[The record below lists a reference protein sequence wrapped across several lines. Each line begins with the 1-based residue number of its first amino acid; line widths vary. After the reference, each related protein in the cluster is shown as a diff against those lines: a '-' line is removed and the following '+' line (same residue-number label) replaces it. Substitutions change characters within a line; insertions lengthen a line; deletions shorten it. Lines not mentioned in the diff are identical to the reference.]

1 MTVVP
6 QTARPQSGGQ
16 PVASLPFPIAS
27 RRMTRFS
34 FNAGTFTLNA
44 AAATPISPIQI
55 PAVGY
60 LSHINL
66 EVTLTGTGGAAPA
79 YTADAPFNVLAAV
92 EFKTASGNDIIV
104 PLTGY
109 QLYLLNKYGCQFSQ
123 APWSDVKA
131 NRQYSAVAGVSP
143 TSHFFLAIPLEIDS
157 ATALGAIPALASNRS
172 YQLQLT
178 LAAVSTV
185 LSGAPAVTVAVVG
198 TAYYWSQPADS
209 TNTGVQQQSAPNGLG
224 TLSQWQLEAPPV
236 TPGDKYIKSNN
247 VGNVLRC
254 IIFTLR
260 NAAGARIDAN
270 GWPGVSEI
278 YLDNDPMFYLT
289 QNEWEYIMAI
299 TYGFNASAKDVVL
312 GLDTGVFVLP
322 FFALGAGVA
331 GDPMA
336 TRSQLLPTLDASL
349 LQLRGTSFGAN
360 SSTLEIITNSIIPT
374 SASVLYQK

>member
-1 MTVVP
+1 MTAQP
-6 QTARPQSGGQ
+6 QTARPQSGGA
-16 PVASLPFPIAS
+16 PVAALPFPIAS

-34 FNAGTFTLNA
+34 FNAGTIALSA
-44 AAATPISPIQI
+44 AAATPVSPIQI

-66 EVTLTGTGGAAPA
+66 EVTVTGAGGTAPTF
-79 YTADAPFNVLAAV
+79 TADAPFNVLAAV

-104 PLTGY
+104 PVTGY
-109 QLYLLNKYGCQFSQ
+109 QLYLINKYGAQFSQ

-131 NRQYSAVAGVSP
+131 NRQYSATAPSA
-143 TSHFFLAIPLEIDS
+143 HFFLAIPLEFDAS
-157 ATALGAIPALASNRS
+157 TGLGAIPALASNRS

-185 LSGAPAVTVAVVG
+185 LTGAPTVTVAVVG
-198 TAYYWSQPADS
+198 TAYYWSQPQES
-209 TNTGVQQQSAPNGLG
+209 TTTGVQQQSAPTGLG

-254 IIFTLR
+254 VIFTLR
-260 NAAGARIDAN
+260 NASSARIDAN

-289 QNEWEYIMAI
+289 QNEWEYIMAV

-336 TRSQLLPTLDASL
+336 SRSQLLPTLDASL
-349 LQLRGTSFGAN
+349 LQLRGTSFGSN
-360 SSTLEIITNSIIPT
+360 SSTLEIITNSVIPT
-374 SASVLYQK
+374 SASVLYAK